1 MRSSS
6 FCTNDGNECCC
17 NRAIVLIVRLVVM
30 VIFLFIELGLNVPS
44 RQSHPLNTAYC
55 LAAAPA
61 ETFFAVLYSISDCT
75 LI

>member
-1 MRSSS
+1 
-6 FCTNDGNECCC
+6 
-17 NRAIVLIVRLVVM
+17 M